1 MFTKYVLP
9 VLAVVGF
16 GYAVYAVAYAGRP
29 PKSVPVMEPPV
40 RPSQFRSIAGAGLVE
55 ARTENIPI
63 GAPTA
68 GVVWEVFVKV
78 DQMVQKGDPLFR
90 LDDRALR
97 AEIKVREAMLDS
109 AEAQHRRLKEAPRPE
124 DVPVAEALVAEAEAR
139 VAGAEINA
147 SRTARL
153 FGRSVSPASDYDRD
167 RYLAAEARATLARN
181 VAELKR
187 LRAGTWTEE
196 LEIARAAVEEA
207 RSRLES
213 TRIDLERLTVRALTD
228 GRVLQVNVR
237 LGQFAA
243 MAWREPMIVLGD
255 VTRLNV
261 RVDIDEQDLPL
272 FKPGTRAVATL
283 KGRPHAE
290 FPLKF
295 VRVEPYVIPK
305 QSLTGDNSER
315 VDTRVL
321 QVIYELP
328 DAMPIPVY
336 VGQQMDVY
344 LEAAAPPEG
353 VNLDADPGARK
364 PFEGPAGPPGRKP
377 AELWHSPQVRESHG
391 APDHDP
397 STYLPQHPAA
407 KVSPAG

>member
-9 VLAVVGF
+9 LVAVVGF
-16 GYAVYAVAYAGRP
+16 GYAVYAVAFASRP

-40 RPSQFRSIAGAGLVE
+40 RPSGYKSIAGAGLVE
-55 ARTENIPI
+55 ARAENIPI

-68 GVVWEVFVKV
+68 GVVWEVFVKPE
-78 DQMVQKGDPLFR
+78 QMVKKGDPLFR

-97 AEIKVREAMLDS
+97 SEFKVREAMLAS
-109 AEAQHRRLKEAPRPE
+109 AEAQLHKLEAAPRPE

-139 VAGAEINA
+139 LASAEINA

-153 FGRSVSPASDYDRD
+153 YERSVSPASDYDRD

-181 VAELKR
+181 AADLKR
-187 LRAGTWTEE
+187 LKAGSWKED
-196 LEIARAAVEEA
+196 LDIAHAAVEQA
-207 RSRLES
+207 RSQLES

-272 FKPGTRAVATL
+272 FKPGARAVATL
-283 KGRPHAE
+283 KGRPNAR
-290 FPLKF
+290 FALKF

-328 DAMPIPVY
+328 DKMPIPVY

-344 LEAAAPPEG
+344 LEAA
-353 VNLDADPGARK
+353 
-364 PFEGPAGPPGRKP
+364 
-377 AELWHSPQVRESHG
+377 
-391 APDHDP
+391 
-397 STYLPQHPAA
+397 
-407 KVSPAG
+407 